1 VLVIFVFLRSLRAT
15 VIPSVAVP
23 VSIVGT
29 FAAMYG
35 LGYSLDNLSLMALT
49 IAIGFVVD
57 DAIVMIENISRFV
70 EGGDGPLEAA
80 LRGAA
85 QIGFTIVS
93 LTVSLIAVL
102 IPLLFMGDIVG
113 RLFREFAVT
122 LAVTIV
128 ISAVVSLTLTPMM
141 SARLLSRH
149 EENEQGRMYRW
160 SERAFGSVIAF
171 YGRTLAVVLRHR
183 VLTLLVFVATLVL
196 TIVLYVV
203 IPKGFFPVQD
213 TGVIQGISQA
223 AEATSFTRMA
233 ELQQQLARVILRDP
247 AVASLSSFIG
257 VDGTN
262 TSLNTGRFSINL
274 RPVGDRDSA
283 REVVHR
289 LREVVAREVDGIELS
304 LQPVQNITVQDRPT
318 RTLYQYTLEDPDAG
332 TLADATRKVLD
343 AFSRIPELEDVGTD
357 QQPNG
362 LALHVEI
369 DRTSASRVGITAS
382 AIDNTLYDAFGQ
394 RQIDNL
400 YTQSNQYHLIL
411 EATPGLQL
419 ADIYLQGSA
428 PAQASTSVA
437 ATAQAGANPSAQT
450 IASAPTSPVLFTP
463 TPSSTTLAPITNVLA
478 GSTASL
484 PPPATSQLAAAVPL
498 GSIATISTRT
508 HPLVITH
515 QGQFPAVT
523 ISFDLAPDVSLSKA
537 ISKIDDAVARLDL
550 PASTQAGFQG
560 TAAAFQSSLS
570 NEPLLLLAALITVYI
585 VLGVLYESFIHPL
598 TILSTLPSAGVGALL
613 ALMLFGEGLD
623 VVSIIGIILLIGI
636 VKKNGI
642 LMVDFALEAER
653 EHGKPALEAI
663 HEAAQ
668 LRFRPILMTTLA
680 ALLGGLP
687 LAISSGFGQELRRPL
702 GIAMVGGLLV
712 SQILT
717 LYTTPVIYVLFDRI
731 RRKRGGPG

>member
-1 VLVIFVFLRSLRAT
+1 
-15 VIPSVAVP
+15 
-23 VSIVGT
+23 
-29 FAAMYG
+29 M
-35 LGYSLDNLSLMALT
+35 
-49 IAIGFVVD
+49 
-57 DAIVMIENISRFV
+57 
-70 EGGDGPLEAA
+70 
-80 LRGAA
+80 
-85 QIGFTIVS
+85 
-93 LTVSLIAVL
+93 
-102 IPLLFMGDIVG
+102 
-113 RLFREFAVT
+113 
-122 LAVTIV
+122 
-128 ISAVVSLTLTPMM
+128 
-141 SARLLSRH
+141 
-149 EENEQGRMYRW
+149 
-160 SERAFGSVIAF
+160 
-171 YGRTLAVVLRHR
+171 
-183 VLTLLVFVATLVL
+183 
-196 TIVLYVV
+196 
-203 IPKGFFPVQD
+203 
-213 TGVIQGISQA
+213 
-223 AEATSFTRMA
+223 
-233 ELQQQLARVILRDP
+233 
-247 AVASLSSFIG
+247 
-257 VDGTN
+257 
-262 TSLNTGRFSINL
+262 
-274 RPVGDRDSA
+274 
-283 REVVHR
+283 
-289 LREVVAREVDGIELS
+289 
-304 LQPVQNITVQDRPT
+304 
-318 RTLYQYTLEDPDAG
+318 
-332 TLADATRKVLD
+332 RKVLD
-343 AFSRIPELEDVGTD
+343 AFSRIPELEDIGTD

-362 LALHVEI
+362 LAFHVAI

-382 AIDNTLYDAFGQ
+382 TIDNVLYDAFGQ

-484 PPPATSQLAAAVPL
+484 PPPATSQLSAAVPL
-498 GSIATISTRT
+498 ASIAKISTRT

-523 ISFDLAPDVSLSKA
+523 ISFDLAPDVSLSRA
-537 ISKIDDAVARLDL
+537 ISKIDDAVAGLDL

-570 NEPLLLLAALITVYI
+570 NQALLLLAALITVYI

-653 EHGKPALEAI
+653 AHGKPALEAI

-687 LAISSGFGQELRRPL
+687 LAISTGFGQELRRPL

-717 LYTTPVIYVLFDRI
+717 LYTTPVIYVMFDRI